1 MSLAKLAAL
10 FAAGAMLAGIAA
22 GAIAQDATPDYAAMS
37 PEQLVEAR
45 QDAMR
50 TNGGVLR
57 SAGNLSGAEAVAAAE
72 TLIKDYSELPLMF
85 PENSIVGDFKA
96 LPAIWQ
102 SKDEFNAIL
111 ARGLDGATAMKAA
124 AEAGDAAAYAAAL
137 QVIGGTCGECHQKFR
152 S

>member
-1 MSLAKLAAL
+1 
-10 FAAGAMLAGIAA
+10 MLAGIAA

-85 PENSIVGDFKA
+85 PENSIVGNSKA